1 MSVIDLDLSDV
12 DPFDLEWRQDP
23 WPLYRRFQDEAPV
36 HPDPR
41 GGAWLVTRWDDCD
54 QVLRDRRFGSDPSK
68 LNEAGRDAIG
78 SNDVYQA
85 GTSVLLF
92 LDPPDHTRIR
102 SLVSK
107 AFTPKV
113 VSGLRPWV
121 EDLVDHLLDATIEAG
136 ELEVLRD
143 VGYPLPAEVICQLLG
158 VPTSDR
164 DQFRAWSAAAS
175 RLLDGNL
182 EPADQEAG
190 VTAVMALFGY
200 FADLLEDRHRQ
211 PGDDLLSG
219 LVAAEEQGDR
229 LSPEELLTTVVTLFV
244 AGHETTMN
252 LIGNGTLALLD
263 HPDQLDALAGDP
275 ARARATAE
283 EALRFEGPV
292 QLVARVA
299 LEPVTIA
306 DAHLD
311 VGDSVT
317 VGIAAANRDPRRFA
331 DPDRFD
337 AHRDDAGHLAFSL
350 GPHHCLGAA
359 LARLEAEV
367 AFAAIARR
375 CRDLELVGPRPQ
387 YRAHAILR
395 GLDALPVRFR
405 PGPRVYP

>member
-1 MSVIDLDLSDV
+1 MSVIDVDLSEA

-23 WPLYRRFQDEAPV
+23 WPLYRRFQDESPV
-36 HPDPR
+36 HRYPL
-41 GGAWLVTRWDDCD
+41 GGWLVTRWDDCSD
-54 QVLRDRRFGSDPSK
+54 VLRDRRFGSDPSK
-68 LNEAGRDAIG
+68 LNEAAQEAVGA
-78 SNDVYQA
+78 NDVYQP

-92 LDPPDHTRIR
+92 IDPPDHTRIR

-113 VSGLRPWV
+113 VNGLRPWL
-121 EDLVDHLLDATIEAG
+121 EDLVDRMLDAKIEEG
-136 ELEVLRD
+136 ELEVLAD

-164 DQFRAWSAAAS
+164 DQFRDWSAAAS

-190 VTAVMALFGY
+190 GMAAMALFTY
-200 FADLLEDRHRQ
+200 FADLLEDRRRD

-219 LVAAEEQGDR
+219 LVAAEEEGDR
-229 LSPEELLTTVVTLFV
+229 LTPEELLTTVVTLFV

-263 HPDQLDALAGDP
+263 HPDQLTKLAGDP
-275 ARARATAE
+275 AMARPTAE
-283 EALRFEGPV
+283 EALRFEGPA
-292 QLVARVA
+292 QLVPRVA
-299 LEPVTIA
+299 LEPLTIG
-306 DAHLD
+306 DAPID
-311 VGDSVT
+311 VGDSVIL
-317 VGIAAANRDPRRFA
+317 GLAAANRDPRRFA

-337 AHRDDAGHLAFSL
+337 AGRVDAGHLAFSL

-367 AFAAIARR
+367 AFAAMARR
-375 CRDLELVGPRPQ
+375 LRDLELVGPRPQ

-395 GLDALPVRFR
+395 GLEALPVRFT
-405 PGPRVYP
+405 PGPRSSG

>member
-1 MSVIDLDLSDV
+1 MSVIEVPLSEA
-12 DPFDLEWRQDP
+12 DPFGLEWRQDP
-23 WPLYRRFQDEAPV
+23 WPLCRRFQDESPV
-36 HPDPR
+36 HRFPL
-41 GGAWLVTRWDDCD
+41 GGWFVSRWADCGE
-54 QVLRDRRFGSDPSK
+54 VLRDRRFGSDPSK
-68 LNEAGRDAIG
+68 LNEAGRAAVG
-78 SNDVYQA
+78 ANDVYQP

-92 LDPPDHTRIR
+92 IDPPDHTRIR

-113 VSGLRPWV
+113 VSGLRPWL
-121 EDLVDHLLDATIEAG
+121 EDLVDRMLDAKIEAG
-136 ELEVLRD
+136 ELEVLAD

-158 VPTSDR
+158 VPSTDR
-164 DQFRAWSAAAS
+164 DQFRDWSAAAS

-190 VTAVMALFGY
+190 GIAAMALFTY
-200 FADLLEDRHRQ
+200 FADLLGDRRRH

-229 LSPEELLTTVVTLFV
+229 LTAEELLTTVVTLFV

-263 HPDQLDALAGDP
+263 HPDQLAKLAGDP
-275 ARARATAE
+275 ALARPVAE
-283 EALRFEGPV
+283 EALRFEGPA
-292 QLVARVA
+292 QLVPRVA
-299 LEPVTIA
+299 LEPLTIG
-306 DAHLD
+306 DAQID

-317 VGIAAANRDPRRFA
+317 VGLAAANRDARRFA

-337 AHRDDAGHLAFSL
+337 ARRVDAGHLAFSQ

-375 CRDLELVGPRPQ
+375 CRDLELVGPRPR

-395 GLDALPVRFR
+395 GLESLPVRFT
-405 PGPRVYP
+405 PGPRSDR